1 MIFIKRMLYAL
12 AILAVLVLFSITCL
26 GPDRRNIIPEK
37 KFVNVLVDI
46 HLADG
51 MAVTNMNNTGAFKL
65 DSASLYGSVLK
76 KYKVTRAQFDSTIVF
91 YSSHPGD
98 FQQIYNKVL
107 AKLKMMEEELNREAA
122 DSAAVKK
129 GQGTGDEKQ

>member
-1 MIFIKRMLYAL
+1 MIFIKRNQYAL
-12 AILAVLVLFSITCL
+12 TILAVWVLFFINCS
-26 GPDRRNIIPEK
+26 GPDGRNIIPEK

-51 MAVTNMNNTGAFKL
+51 IAVINMNSADTFRL

-76 KYKVTRAQFDSTIVF
+76 KYKVTRAQFDSTMVF

-98 FQQIYNKVL
+98 FQEIYNKVI
-107 AKLKMMEEELNREAA
+107 AKLKRMEDELNREAK
-122 DSAAVKK
+122 DSTEVKK
-129 GQGTGDEKQ
+129 GRAGTGDK